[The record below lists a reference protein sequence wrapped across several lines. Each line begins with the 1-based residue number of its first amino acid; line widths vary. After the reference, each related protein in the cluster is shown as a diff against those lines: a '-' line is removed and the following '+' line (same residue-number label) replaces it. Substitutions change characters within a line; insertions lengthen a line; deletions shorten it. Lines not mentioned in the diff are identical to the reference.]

1 MNMINN
7 KINIIK
13 KEYNLNPEI
22 KVNIIEEKLKEN
34 QKQLFSM
41 ISKISQSIPPNI
53 SIYNI
58 LT

>member
-1 MNMINN
+1 MINN